1 MTPPPYRLS
10 TAVCSM
16 CIRQSLD
23 FAHTNKQKGTC
34 PSCRA
39 DCNADQLRRVDAVRL
54 AISALPRAAA
64 AVHDLRRRLEDS
76 ERRQQGAEHELS
88 VARGRSGPGNAVAS
102 GAAAKAVVGA
112 GGAAHQPDGGCSHE
126 LAEAPTRAV
135 AGSISGRPRRGAAQQ
150 QASQPPARST
160 RQLARQAQGGRSSKR
175 RAVGDA
181 GTRRAAGGEE
191 SEDEEDDK
199 SDFEEVSDSEP
210 SGEGSGP
217 EAESEAEG
225 AVPSDGDEDYSPNGR
240 SKGRRPSTA
249 AVGPAPGARK
259 RGRPPKTVTTNPAA
273 AKQAYH
279 GAGGARASGSA
290 PPQVPVPAPASA
302 PAPQNGIGDC
312 PLCGRTYGMSQ
323 LQAHVD
329 MCLTRQT
336 ARPGGAA
343 GPAAAAASLARG
355 PSAAPAWAATASG
368 AKPAMTGRLSRSFGS
383 GAGAGA
389 GAGVGADTGAGQGS
403 LRGRPSVG
411 GAAASG
417 GACAGAGAGVPA
429 VPSRPPTEVK
439 VPPAHAWHSMTDKAA
454 RKIMAGIGLPTIGD
468 KNVSF

>member
-1 MTPPPYRLS
+1 MDAEDVPLELIDLTEALTCAICKELFDGPVSAPCGHTCKFMVYGVKRQGYGASKL
-10 TAVCSM
+10 CSM

-199 SDFEEVSDSEP
+199 SDFEEVSD
-210 SGEGSGP
+210 
-217 EAESEAEG
+217 
-225 AVPSDGDEDYSPNGR
+225 
-240 SKGRRPSTA
+240 
-249 AVGPAPGARK
+249 
-259 RGRPPKTVTTNPAA
+259 
-273 AKQAYH
+273 
-279 GAGGARASGSA
+279 
-290 PPQVPVPAPASA
+290 
-302 PAPQNGIGDC
+302 
-312 PLCGRTYGMSQ
+312 M
-323 LQAHVD
+323 
-329 MCLTRQT
+329 
-336 ARPGGAA
+336 
-343 GPAAAAASLARG
+343 
-355 PSAAPAWAATASG
+355 
-368 AKPAMTGRLSRSFGS
+368 
-383 GAGAGA
+383 
-389 GAGVGADTGAGQGS
+389 
-403 LRGRPSVG
+403 
-411 GAAASG
+411 
-417 GACAGAGAGVPA
+417 
-429 VPSRPPTEVK
+429 PSRPPTEVK

-468 KNVSF
+468 KNDWSSRYNRYRTFLRTERDRCTTLTMDQLLRAFLQKEQQEDAGRRCGLEVSLARGAWLLTRQ